1 MHTFYSLDSM
11 FDWDISYGKSEVK
24 YNKVLEKEWNNL
36 ELHFLISNFAIQK
49 QFSQRK
55 SYLLNAGCIIIQPC
69 NANE

>member
-1 MHTFYSLDSM
+1 MA
-11 FDWDISYGKSEVK
+11 YGKSEVR
-24 YNKVLEKEWNNL
+24 YDKVLEREWNNL
-36 ELHFLISNFAIQK
+36 ELHFLITKFVIQK